1 MVIFWGRPAADC
13 RFHRRSAY
21 HLPQPSFSI
30 TAVFFVICGP
40 CCRRQAASR
49 GHLCRH
55 WLSFLAATV
64 FFCLATVRCFAGLS
78 AAVPLLHR
86 CVGRLLSWPP
96 SCALFQPSRRVH
108 DCPATPLSPPGVL
121 LQPHLFA
128 GLWFNNFFAAF
139 YTFATAGCRCPGNLK
154 PSLLP
159 LHAATFWES
168 C

>member
-21 HLPQPSFSI
+21 PLPQPSFTI

-49 GHLCRH
+49 GHLCCH

-64 FFCLATVRCFAGLS
+64 FFCLATVHCFAGLS

-96 SCALFQPSRRVH
+96 NCALFQQSRRVH
-108 DCPATPLSPPGVL
+108 DCPLSSHAAVATRSSPP
-121 LQPHLFA
+121 A
-128 GLWFNNFFAAF
+128 S
-139 YTFATAGCRCPGNLK
+139 
-154 PSLLP
+154 SLRWALVIIFSRHST
-159 LHAATFWES
+159 LANKT
-168 C
+168 